1 MRRLI
6 RILTGALA
14 LFYLQTAWGVL
25 PVYQRE
31 IPTPPATDSLGQV
44 PYPFLGGISSPKAAV
59 VDIDND
65 GDLDLFLLRT
75 DGQLNFFRNA
85 GTPVVYHFALEKENL
100 VDTLAGTWFRF
111 ADIDGDGKKD
121 LFCDNGA
128 AGMRYYQNATVN
140 LSQTPAFSLI
150 SPAFQNIVTE
160 FINIPAFTD
169 IDNDGDLDFFAGR
182 VSGTLAFY
190 RNDGTAASPNF
201 VHITDSYDSLST
213 FETAPPCTANVVSP
227 PLPEFTPLTSLFTQT
242 NLSRSSSS
250 GHGANSIDFADINA
264 DGDYDFFWGDIN
276 NINLYF
282 FENQGTPA
290 VSDLVKSSN
299 CYLPFETNGFNTP
312 SFGDLDGDG
321 DQDLLVSSFNQGT
334 AKNNLTFLRNV
345 GTAFSSSFSVV
356 TQNLLRGIDVGVFAF
371 TQLVDIDADC
381 DKDLILG
388 SARGRLFFFRNAGN
402 GAAPSFELVSTSFGG
417 ITLGSSITVIP
428 SFVDIDSDGDFDLFL
443 GRDDV
448 FPAEVS
454 FYRNI
459 GSPQFPNYTLEVSRY
474 LGLEFNTNPVF
485 AFADIDADGDLDLF
499 VGEWRF
505 TGNANV
511 RFYRN
516 EGSAQSAAF
525 VLEQPQLIPPASRI
539 QTIPAL
545 TDYEGDGD
553 LDLFVG
559 SRDGTIQFFQN
570 DGTPDTFNFTP
581 VAGSYA
587 GIDVGFWAAPCFT
600 DIDGDGDPDL
610 FVGTEE
616 GGVFFYRNTAPP
628 PFLPGDLNGDAAATP
643 PDVVLLLNAVF
654 VGTCLPAP
662 FRAGDLSCDG
672 MLSPSDIVVLL
683 NVVFLGASG
692 VCP

>member
-1 MRRLI
+1 MRRLTK
-6 RILTGALA
+6 ILFGALA
-14 LFYLQTAWGVL
+14 LFYFQPGWGLL

-31 IPTPPATDSLGQV
+31 ITTPPATDSLGQV
-44 PYPFLGGISSPKAAV
+44 PYPFLGGISSPRAAV

-65 GDLDLFLLRT
+65 GDLDLFLLRQ

-85 GTPVVYHFALEKENL
+85 GTPTLHSFVLEKQNL

-121 LFCDNGA
+121 LFCDNSA
-128 AGMRYYQNATVN
+128 AGMRYYQNTSVN

-182 VSGTLAFY
+182 ISGTLAFY

-201 VHITDSYDSLST
+201 VHITDTYDSLST

-250 GHGANSIDFADINA
+250 GHGANSIDFADVNA

-290 VSDLVKSSN
+290 VSDLVKNSN

-312 SFGDLDGDG
+312 SFGDLDGDA
-321 DQDLLVSSFNQGT
+321 DQDILVSSFNQGM
-334 AKNNLTFLRNV
+334 AKNNLAFLRNV
-345 GTAFSSSFSVV
+345 GTAVSPNFSIV
-356 TQNLLRGIDVGVFAF
+356 TKNLLRGIDVGVFAF
-371 TQLVDIDADC
+371 TQLVDIDGDC
-381 DKDLILG
+381 DRDLLIG
-388 SARGRLFFFRNAGN
+388 SSANRIYFFRNNGN
-402 GAAPSFELVSTSFGG
+402 PASSSFDLASANFGG
-417 ITLGSSITVIP
+417 INESNVFTVIP
-428 SFVDIDSDGDFDLFL
+428 VFADIDADGDFDLFI
-443 GRDDV
+443 GKDNGTT
-448 FPAEVS
+448 S
-454 FYRNI
+454 FYRNT
-459 GSPQFPNYTLEVSRY
+459 GTASSPAFTLVTPQY
-474 LGLEFNTNPVF
+474 LDLTVNTNPVF

-545 TDYEGDGD
+545 ADYDGDGD

-559 SRDGTIQFFQN
+559 SRDGTIQLFQN

-581 VAGSYA
+581 VAGSYV
-587 GIDVGFWAAPCFT
+587 GVDVGFWAAPFFS
-600 DIDGDGDPDL
+600 DIDGDGDLDL

-616 GGVFFYRNTAPP
+616 GGVFFYRNTATP
-628 PFLPGDLNGDAAATP
+628 PFFPGDLNGDAAATP
-643 PDVVLLLNAVF
+643 SDVVLLLNAVF
-654 VGTCLPAP
+654 TGNCLAP

-672 MLSPSDIVVLL
+672 MLTPSDIVVLL